1 MPEMVN
7 YTITQTRKV
16 DVVAITASDAALIG
30 EAAFTHGQM
39 KSDPAI
45 AKDHGPE
52 DVWGNTTSFI
62 TEMSLLVER
71 K

>member
-7 YTITQTRKV
+7 YKVTQTREVK
-16 DVVAITASDAALIG
+16 VVANNASDAALIA

-39 KSDPAI
+39 KSEDVV

-52 DVWGNTTSFI
+52 DVWGNTTSRI